1 MELEYSHLSYG
12 HTGTSIVNQIE
23 QQKLQFMGHIM
34 RHRCMENYL
43 LTGMVLGKR
52 SRGRQ
57 KTRMTDTIKVK
68 LGLTVTEAITTA
80 QDREKW
86 RSIVYAATAVR
97 EAQCSER

>member
-34 RHRCMENYL
+34 RHRCMENDL

-57 KTRMTDTIKVK
+57 KTRMTDTIKEK